1 MGPFNQLIEN
11 PEYEVKKQPIL
22 LGILESLKS
31 FKNYDFEGENPARI
45 KKLVKKEIKNK
56 VLNNETLF
64 CRLKSL
70 LLLRERDRTT
80 RENSFK
86 ILKRLVKF
94 SKKTCKILLE
104 LKMEVFVSFI
114 LEREFRHAQ
123 VIKERMQCFKL
134 LLAWLQKDK
143 ASFPYLLG

>member
-22 LGILESLKS
+22 YTSYS
-31 FKNYDFEGENPARI
+31 FKNYDFEGENPARV

-56 VLNNETLF
+56 VLNDETMF
-64 CRLKSL
+64 SRLKSL

-94 SKKTCKILLE
+94 SKKTCKILLQ

-114 LEREFRHAQ
+114 LEREFRHA
-123 VIKERMQCFKL
+123 
-134 LLAWLQKDK
+134 
-143 ASFPYLLG
+143 

>member
-1 MGPFNQLIEN
+1 M
-11 PEYEVKKQPIL
+11 
-22 LGILESLKS
+22 
-31 FKNYDFEGENPARI
+31 
-45 KKLVKKEIKNK
+45 KKLVKREIKDK
-56 VLNNETLF
+56 ILGDETIF
-64 CRLKSL
+64 ARLKSL

-134 LLAWLQKDK
+134 VLAWLEKDK
-143 ASFPYLLG
+143 ATFPYLLG